1 MQLSVIILQKND
13 SKTPVELAKTRHLP
27 ALAART
33 SFGIRL

>member
-13 SKTPVELAKTRHLP
+13 SKTPVELAKTRHRP
-27 ALAART
+27 ALAARR